1 MIIDDQGSIVLFI
14 PRNSEELTW
23 LEDNTSADSW
33 QWLGGS
39 LAVDH
44 HMAEDLIEGI
54 RNAGFEIK

>member
-1 MIIDDQGSIVLFI
+1 MTIDDQGSVVLFI
-14 PRNSEELTW
+14 PSNSEEVAW
-23 LEDNTSADSW
+23 LEDNVSSESW

-44 HMAEDLIEGI
+44 HMAEGLIEGI